1 MAHNDIRIHEVTF
14 CGRVMKWAEALFK
27 SQPESPFKRVEIEE
41 SKGIKRKRSDL
52 RIYDHGKKLL
62 LAGEV
67 KLPGTPDGR
76 NPYDGRLVEDAF
88 LKASNAGAQF
98 FFTWNVNKLVL
109 FDSSL
114 WQKPLY
120 ERRVKEYD
128 LGLNLQKPADVDRA
142 EVEED
147 IRAFLAAFFIDFAQ
161 IVLGERED
169 WGMAPDE
176 LFVRAFECHI
186 SWAVKLTSEFLA
198 QKAANDPG
206 FDQQL
211 QRWMARDQSWQVL
224 RSDPAVW
231 RMLLDRAARTF
242 CYVFSNRLIFY
253 ESLRVKFEA
262 LKPLS
267 VPRRGREPVQLYQ
280 HFQELFKGAVE
291 VTGDYE
297 TLFYPFET
305 DWGGLNVFGHEDAA
319 DAWRSVLENL
329 RPFNFKA
336 IRSDI
341 LGAIFQRLIAP
352 EERHKFGQFYTH
364 EDIVDVVNAFCLRK
378 GSDIVLDPACGSGS
392 FLVRAYHR
400 KAWLDPSA
408 SHQERISQ
416 LYGSDIALFAAHL
429 ATLNLAA
436 RDINDEEN
444 YPRIARRNFLE
455 IKDGEPFCYLPSGL
469 QGERT
474 VAPVILPAVNAI
486 VGNPPYVRQEL
497 IPKRG
502 TKDLRAM
509 QAKEDLQELAARLWP
524 GLKLGGRSDLHCYFW
539 PASTAFLKDGG
550 WFGFIVSSSWL
561 DVEYGFALQEWIL
574 RHFRLHA
581 VLETQAEPWF
591 EDARVKTCAVILQR
605 CNDQVLR
612 PKQLTKFVQLKVPL
626 AEILGVREDENS
638 RQKSAERLREL
649 ISRNK
654 ESKSNDQL
662 RIIAVPQRQLWEEGL
677 RAGRL
682 FAAQKN
688 GGESNDEEEDALSE
702 IAGGEYG
709 GGKWGKYLR
718 APDLYFTLV
727 DRFRD
732 RFVQLGE
739 IARIRFG
746 VKSGCDA
753 FFMPHDV
760 TSEFLAKYP
769 SGSWNDAPIYS
780 ACKRV
785 EVESGV
791 VALVQAGDGTVHPVE
806 RDYLEPEVHS
816 LMKVDRPVVTAEE
829 FDRRI
834 LLVSKPVSQLK
845 GTYVSRYL
853 RFGEKSTF
861 DSKKS
866 KPVPVPERST
876 CSARQPWYDL
886 TGLKRGI
893 LFWPMAQ
900 QYRHVVPA
908 NPERLVC
915 NHNLFD
921 VHPHNLD
928 ADSTA
933 VLPAVLN
940 STLVALTKTFFGRYA
955 GTEGNLKTEVVDV
968 NLLEIPDPRHAT
980 KAVQKKLEDAFR
992 RLCQRDTMPM
1002 VEEAF
1007 MECRTPE
1014 RAAKLALTP
1023 IEYPAELK
1031 VKDRNDLDLAVFEML
1046 GVTDPVERERLC
1058 DELYYETAK
1067 HFRQVRIVEIQ
1078 KQKQRAGRDGSTFSV
1093 NDLALDLWDAL
1104 TEDERSPLEKWLDQQ
1119 SPGGWTVIVPDARP
1133 SLPPSDDMLDAQ
1145 TVFFQP
1151 RERNAKATALSCP
1164 SRGHAE
1170 LIYEVARCRLTG
1182 EFNIPVTSDAASALL
1197 RQLRE
1202 RLEFVHLRADQLAR
1216 SRTSDESQA
1225 ADIAGLLRQWMLYGK
1240 P

>member
-27 SQPESPFKRVEIEE
+27 SQPESPFERVEIEE

-128 LGLNLQKPADVDRA
+128 LGLNLQEPADVDRA

-161 IVLGERED
+161 IVLGERDD

-224 RSDPAVW
+224 RTDPAVW

-253 ESLRVKFEA
+253 ESLRVKFES

-267 VPRRGREPVQLYQ
+267 LPRRSREPVQLYQ
-280 HFQELFKGAVE
+280 HFQQLFRGAVE

-364 EDIVDVVNAFCLRK
+364 EDIVDVVNAFCVRK
-378 GSDIVLDPACGSGS
+378 GSDTVLDPACGSGS

-444 YPRIARRNFLE
+444 YPRIARRNFFE
-455 IKDGEPFCYLPSGL
+455 IKEDEPFCYLPSGL

-474 VAPVILPAVNAI
+474 VAPILLPPLNAI

-502 TKDLRAM
+502 TSGVRAM
-509 QAKEDLQELAARLWP
+509 QAKEDLQELSARLWP
-524 GLKLGGRSDLHCYFW
+524 GLRLGGRSDLHCYFW
-539 PASTAFLKDGG
+539 PASTAFLRDGG

-605 CNDQVLR
+605 TNDQALR
-612 PKQLTKFVQLKVPL
+612 HEQLTKFVQLKVPL
-626 AEILGVREDENS
+626 AELLGVREDENS
-638 RQKSAERLREL
+638 RQKSAERLRDF
-649 ISRNK
+649 ISRSK

-662 RIIAVPQRQLWEEGL
+662 RIIVVPQTGLWEEGL

-682 FAAQKN
+682 FAAQKVRAAGD
-688 GGESNDEEEDALSE
+688 GGSDDEEGALS
-702 IAGGEYG
+702 AVVDGEYG

-718 APDLYFTLV
+718 APDFTL
-727 DRFRD
+727 
-732 RFVQLGE
+732 
-739 IARIRFG
+739 
-746 VKSGCDA
+746 
-753 FFMPHDV
+753 
-760 TSEFLAKYP
+760 
-769 SGSWNDAPIYS
+769 
-780 ACKRV
+780 
-785 EVESGV
+785 
-791 VALVQAGDGTVHPVE
+791 
-806 RDYLEPEVHS
+806 
-816 LMKVDRPVVTAEE
+816 
-829 FDRRI
+829 
-834 LLVSKPVSQLK
+834 
-845 GTYVSRYL
+845 
-853 RFGEKSTF
+853 
-861 DSKKS
+861 
-866 KPVPVPERST
+866 RS
-876 CSARQPWYDL
+876 SI
-886 TGLKRGI
+886 GL
-893 LFWPMAQ
+893 
-900 QYRHVVPA
+900 
-908 NPERLVC
+908 
-915 NHNLFD
+915 
-921 VHPHNLD
+921 
-928 ADSTA
+928 
-933 VLPAVLN
+933 
-940 STLVALTKTFFGRYA
+940 
-955 GTEGNLKTEVVDV
+955 
-968 NLLEIPDPRHAT
+968 
-980 KAVQKKLEDAFR
+980 
-992 RLCQRDTMPM
+992 
-1002 VEEAF
+1002 
-1007 MECRTPE
+1007 
-1014 RAAKLALTP
+1014 
-1023 IEYPAELK
+1023 
-1031 VKDRNDLDLAVFEML
+1031 
-1046 GVTDPVERERLC
+1046 
-1058 DELYYETAK
+1058 
-1067 HFRQVRIVEIQ
+1067 
-1078 KQKQRAGRDGSTFSV
+1078 
-1093 NDLALDLWDAL
+1093 
-1104 TEDERSPLEKWLDQQ
+1104 
-1119 SPGGWTVIVPDARP
+1119 
-1133 SLPPSDDMLDAQ
+1133 
-1145 TVFFQP
+1145 
-1151 RERNAKATALSCP
+1151 RNAS
-1164 SRGHAE
+1164 S
-1170 LIYEVARCRLTG
+1170 V
-1182 EFNIPVTSDAASALL
+1182 
-1197 RQLRE
+1197 
-1202 RLEFVHLRADQLAR
+1202 
-1216 SRTSDESQA
+1216 
-1225 ADIAGLLRQWMLYGK
+1225 
-1240 P
+1240 